1 MNNINTNSVAINI
14 TDKNDRT
21 LYNKSSVPILF
32 IWDQKSDLEAT
43 LKNDD
48 NFKNYVLSILSNTTP
63 LKYFSLAISY
73 YCYIDNTKYSKYTDN
88 NIDVNKLWTIKDLE
102 TDKNS
107 LSQLFIVITINHIL
121 QQIQSNVVVSNT
133 DDINNGIK
141 EIRNKYG
148 TVKLT
153 DDSLMYAV
161 RSYLQQLQ
169 KYTKNDEY
177 VLSTTYIDYIMDK
190 FKQII
195 TNYNLTQQ
203 KTNN

>member
-14 TDKNDRT
+14 TDKNDGT
-21 LYNKSSVPILF
+21 LYNKNSVPILF

-43 LKNDD
+43 LKDD
-48 NFKNYVLSILSNTTP
+48 VEFKNYVLSILAKTTP
-63 LKYFSLAISY
+63 LKYFSLVISY
-73 YCYIDNTKYSKYTDN
+73 YCYIDDTKYTEN
-88 NIDVNKLWTIKDLE
+88 NVDVNKLWAVKDLE

-107 LSQLFIVITINHIL
+107 LLELFIVIAINHIL
-121 QQIQSNVVVSNT
+121 QQIQSSVIVSNT
-133 DDINNGIK
+133 NDIYNGIR

-169 KYTKNDEY
+169 KYTKNDEC
-177 VLSTTYIDYIMDK
+177 VLSSTYIDYIMDK

-195 TNYNLTQQ
+195 IDFNLTQQ
-203 KTNN
+203 KNK

>member
-1 MNNINTNSVAINI
+1 MKIHSINTYSVAINI
-14 TDKNDRT
+14 TDKNDGT
-21 LYNKSSVPILF
+21 LYNKNSVPILF
-32 IWDQKSDLEAT
+32 IWDQKSDLVEA

-48 NFKNYVLSILSNTTP
+48 NFKNYMLSILADSTP
-63 LKYFSLAISY
+63 LQYFSLVISY
-73 YCYIDNTKYSKYTDN
+73 YCYIDDTKYTENSV
-88 NIDVNKLWTIKDLE
+88 DVNKLWTVKDLE

-107 LSQLFIVITINHIL
+107 LSQLFIVIAINHIL
-121 QQIQSNVVVSNT
+121 QQIQSSVVVSNI
-133 DDINNGIK
+133 DDIYNGIK

-169 KYTKNDEY
+169 KYTKNDEC
-177 VLSTTYIDYIMDK
+177 VLSSTYIDYIMDK

-203 KTNN
+203 KNK

>member
-14 TDKNDRT
+14 TDKNDGI
-21 LYNKSSVPILF
+21 LYNKNSVPILF
-32 IWDQKSDLEAT
+32 IWDQKSDLETT
-43 LKNDD
+43 LKNDVE
-48 NFKNYVLSILSNTTP
+48 FKNYVLSILSDSTP
-63 LKYFSLAISY
+63 LQYFSLVISY
-73 YCYIDNTKYSKYTDN
+73 YCYIDDTKYTENSVD
-88 NIDVNKLWTIKDLE
+88 INKLWTVKELE
-102 TDKNS
+102 TDKYS
-107 LSQLFIVITINHIL
+107 LSKLFIVIAINHIL
-121 QQIQSNVVVSNT
+121 QQIQSNIIVSNI
-133 DDINNGIK
+133 DDIDNGIR

-169 KYTKNDEY
+169 KYTKNDEC
-177 VLSTTYIDYIMDK
+177 VLSSTYIDYIMDK

>member
-14 TDKNDRT
+14 TDKNDGT
-21 LYNKSSVPILF
+21 LYNKNSVPILF

-43 LKNDD
+43 LKNDIE
-48 NFKNYVLSILSNTTP
+48 FKNYVLSILANNTP
-63 LKYFSLAISY
+63 LKYFSLVISY
-73 YCYIDNTKYSKYTDN
+73 YCYIDDTKYTKYTEN
-88 NIDVNKLWTIKDLE
+88 SVDVNKLWTVKDLE

-107 LSQLFIVITINHIL
+107 LSQLFIVIAINHIL
-121 QQIQSNVVVSNT
+121 QQIQSNVFVRGPYY
-133 DDINNGIK
+133 INKGLE

-169 KYTKNDEY
+169 KYTKNDEC
-177 VLSTTYIDYIMDK
+177 VLSSTYIDYIMDK

>member
-14 TDKNDRT
+14 TDKNDGT
-21 LYNKSSVPILF
+21 LYNKNSVPILF

-43 LKNDD
+43 LKNDVE
-48 NFKNYVLSILSNTTP
+48 FKNYVLSILANNTP
-63 LKYFSLAISY
+63 VKYFSLVISY
-73 YCYIDNTKYSKYTDN
+73 YCYIDDTKYTENSV
-88 NIDVNKLWTIKDLE
+88 DVNKLWTVKDLE

-107 LSQLFIVITINHIL
+107 LSQLFIVIAINHIL
-121 QQIQSNVVVSNT
+121 QQIQSNVFIRGPYY
-133 DDINNGIK
+133 INKGLE

-169 KYTKNDEY
+169 KYTKNDKC
-177 VLSTTYIDYIMDK
+177 VLSSTYIDYIMDK

-195 TNYNLTQQ
+195 TFYNLTQQ

>member
-14 TDKNDRT
+14 TDKNDGT
-21 LYNKSSVPILF
+21 LYNKNSVPILF
-32 IWDQKSDLEAT
+32 IWDQKSDLETT
-43 LKNDD
+43 LKNDVE
-48 NFKNYVLSILSNTTP
+48 FKNYVLSILSDSTP
-63 LKYFSLAISY
+63 LQYFSLVISY
-73 YCYIDNTKYSKYTDN
+73 YCYIDDTKYTENSVD
-88 NIDVNKLWTIKDLE
+88 INKLWTVKELE
-102 TDKNS
+102 TDKYS
-107 LSQLFIVITINHIL
+107 LSKLFIVIAINHIL
-121 QQIQSNVVVSNT
+121 QQIQSNIIVSNI
-133 DDINNGIK
+133 DDIDNGIR

-169 KYTKNDEY
+169 KYTKNDEC
-177 VLSTTYIDYIMDK
+177 VLSSTYIDYIMDK